1 MRIILEKL
9 MNDESFKKTLEERT
23 RSISNALSKTKE
35 RWSKMKEVGGVG
47 TLSENYY
54 YLTSSQKVHGIRD
67 IRYAQ
72 TPWLPSGEANVITK
86 TWRDT

>member
-1 MRIILEKL
+1 
-9 MNDESFKKTLEERT
+9 
-23 RSISNALSKTKE
+23 
-35 RWSKMKEVGGVG
+35 MKEVGDVD

-54 YLTSSQKVHGIRD
+54 YLPPQEERGIRD

-72 TPWLPSGEANVITK
+72 TPWLPSGKANVITK

>member
-1 MRIILEKL
+1 
-9 MNDESFKKTLEERT
+9 
-23 RSISNALSKTKE
+23 
-35 RWSKMKEVGGVG
+35 MKEVGGG
-47 TLSENYY
+47 GILSENYY
-54 YLTSSQKVHGIRD
+54 LAPQEGRGIRD